1 MSEMQRNR
9 GTVKRLSTKENLR
22 EVYEKLVA
30 DGKHDNKWDDLNEDG
45 TPNWIDSDNYTVVD
59 GCLFDISG
67 APDERDPSEGDVN
80 EATKLNDTDYQVHAL
95 FYNGGASFNE
105 MLEESIPKADKEY
118 EQKKSSTDGMKLYVV
133 VIDGDFQRGPG
144 WRRRHIRAYSSEKRA
159 QNYAKTYGGKVVEF
173 GEV

>member
-9 GTVKRLSTKENLR
+9 GIVKRLSTKENAK
-22 EVYEKLVA
+22 EVFDKLVA
-30 DGKHDNKWDDLNEDG
+30 DGKIDPKWCEVDERGVHYIDHEDYAIVNG
-45 TPNWIDSDNYTVVD
+45 AI
-59 GCLFDISG
+59 FDVSG
-67 APDERDPSEGDVN
+67 APDESDDYGDVN
-80 EATKLNDTDYQVHAL
+80 EAERLNDTDYKIHAYY
-95 FYNGGASFNE
+95 YNGGANLSE
-105 MLEESIPKADKEY
+105 MLDSSIPKADKEY

-133 VIDGDFQRGPG
+133 VLDGDFQRGPG